1 MGNFCRK
8 SLLLNK
14 FSEQQIDSDT
24 TVGHSFDWDILKYCM
39 NFNSS
44 NRGILRIRLGFIDKT
59 IVYLINQLLFN
70 LVRLL
75 LIFIDGIIDLGVTI
89 LPFVWA
95 IPPSMVDI
103 NPTTICT
110 TIITLDVLTIFII
123 EYRDELDLISTAGAA
138 IVQWGRWSR
147 STWYGGKAGGFIRF
161 IEMHTSR
168 YKGIMGFL
176 GDLDDLVQVGDF
188 ANLRCNVLAKGVI
201 KVMEIMPLQLV
212 CLSRLT

>member
-1 MGNFCRK
+1 
-8 SLLLNK
+8 
-14 FSEQQIDSDT
+14 
-24 TVGHSFDWDILKYCM
+24 M

-123 EYRDELDLISTAGAA
+123 EFRDELDLISTAGAA
-138 IVQWGRWSR
+138 IVQWGR
-147 STWYGGKAGGFIRF
+147 
-161 IEMHTSR
+161 
-168 YKGIMGFL
+168 
-176 GDLDDLVQVGDF
+176 
-188 ANLRCNVLAKGVI
+188 
-201 KVMEIMPLQLV
+201 
-212 CLSRLT
+212 